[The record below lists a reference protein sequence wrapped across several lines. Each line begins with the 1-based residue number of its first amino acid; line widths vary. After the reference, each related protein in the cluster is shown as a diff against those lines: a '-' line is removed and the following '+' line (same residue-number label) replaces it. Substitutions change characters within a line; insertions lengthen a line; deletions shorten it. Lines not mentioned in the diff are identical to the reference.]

1 MAGTFELDGKPVLVT
16 GGAGFIGSHLVDEL
30 LSQGARVTV
39 LDSFV
44 SGHRRNLAHVAD
56 DIELVTGD
64 IRDIETCRRVCEG
77 KALVLHHAALGSVPH
92 SMADPATAFAVNGSG
107 TANVFAAA
115 HGAGVQRVVYASSSA
130 VYGDG
135 EALPKKEGEEGTPLS
150 PYALSKV
157 MNEQLGDIFARC
169 YGMDL
174 VGLRYFNVFGPRQDP
189 AGPYAAVIPRFF
201 AACRAGEPPTIFGDG
216 QQGRDF
222 INVADVVRANLL
234 AATVPLQGAHA
245 VNIGAG
251 VVTTV
256 LQLAE
261 AIIEA
266 TAAKVAPK
274 LADPRPGDV
283 LMSQADTSAAAAL
296 LGFSAEITVAAGL
309 ASMSEGS

>member
-1 MAGTFELDGKPVLVT
+1 
-16 GGAGFIGSHLVDEL
+16 
-30 LSQGARVTV
+30 
-39 LDSFV
+39 
-44 SGHRRNLAHVAD
+44 AD
-56 DIELVTGD
+56 DIDLVTGD
-64 IRDIETCRRVCEG
+64 IRDVETCRRVCEG

-92 SMADPATAFAVNGSG
+92 SMADPATAFAVNVGG

-115 HGAGVQRVVYASSSA
+115 HGAGVKRVVYASSSA

-135 EALPKKEGEEGTPLS
+135 EGLPKKEGEEGKPLS

-157 MNEQLGDIFARC
+157 MNEQLGDVFARC

-222 INVADVVRANLL
+222 VYVADVVRANLL

-256 LQLAE
+256 LELAE
-261 AIIEA
+261 TIIQ
-266 TAAKVAPK
+266 TTSAKVKPK
-274 LADPRPGDV
+274 LTDPRPGDV
-283 LMSQADTSAAAAL
+283 LMSQADTTAARAL
-296 LGFSAEITVAAGL
+296 LGFSAERAVTDGL
-309 ASMSEGS
+309 ASMGDRS